1 MNLVIAAFLSSCLWN
16 LFKHAMSETNNSRW
30 EKYTFYIFFQKIFS
44 CLFYSQID
52 RKFITSLLIQIIT
65 GVFKRL
71 LCIFSSSVQL
81 MRSFEMVHFIMNWF
95 YVHVHL
101 FENKNASSHA
111 STDQRCFQFS
121 IRFHGLN
128 LNDNIAFICSN
139 QKYRSKNKV
148 NCLKWKELKNFKIM
162 FLFIFLFSNCK
173 NNLLERM
180 YRIFFD
186 SYVSSLSNRF

>member
-1 MNLVIAAFLSSCLWN
+1 
-16 LFKHAMSETNNSRW
+16 MSETNNSRW
-30 EKYTFYIFFQKIFS
+30 KKYTFYTFFQKIFS

-71 LCIFSSSVQL
+71 LWIFSSSVQL
-81 MRSFEMVHFIMNWF
+81 MRSFEMVHFIMDWF

-101 FENKNASSHA
+101 FKNKNASSHA

-121 IRFHGLN
+121 IRFHDLN
-128 LNDNIAFICSN
+128 LNDNIAFICFDW
-139 QKYRSKNKV
+139 SKMSQMKRI
-148 NCLKWKELKNFKIM
+148 KKNLKIM

-180 YRIFFD
+180 YRLFFD